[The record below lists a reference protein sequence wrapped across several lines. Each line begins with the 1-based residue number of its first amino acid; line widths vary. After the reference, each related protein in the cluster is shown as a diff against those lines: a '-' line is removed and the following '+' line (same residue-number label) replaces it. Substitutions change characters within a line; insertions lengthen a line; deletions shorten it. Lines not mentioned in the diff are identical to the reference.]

1 MRDVARASED
11 LGFHSLW
18 VSDHVVMP
26 LEQRSRY
33 PYAADGRMPWDPS
46 VPYFDPFASLTWA
59 AAVTER
65 PQLGIGVLV
74 MPLRS
79 PLLVAKQAATVDS
92 LSGGR
97 LVLGLGSGWLRE
109 EFTLIGQRWEDRG
122 ARLTEAIGVLRH
134 CWEPDPVRLDDAP
147 DGLDNLAMAPKPEH
161 GSRLPIVL
169 GGGSG
174 AALRRLAALGDGWY
188 APRLSPADFALT
200 AQRIADLLEQHGRP
214 RESVVLGAR
223 PWVAMN
229 SRAASVADEYRRA
242 GAGFIVFDL
251 DYLKGT
257 LEDAMAAI
265 RQIALDLDLRS
276 QPMQPIAALSS
287 TTWAVGP
294 R

>member
-1 MRDVARASED
+1 
-11 LGFHSLW
+11 
-18 VSDHVVMP
+18 
-26 LEQRSRY
+26 
-33 PYAADGRMPWDPS
+33 MPWDPS
-46 VPYFDPFASLTWA
+46 VPFFDPFASLTWA

-79 PLLVAKQAATVDS
+79 PLLVAKQAATVDR

-109 EFTLIGQRWEDRG
+109 EFSLIGQRWEDRG
-122 ARLTEAIGVLRH
+122 ARLTEAIRVLRRS
-134 CWEPDPVRLDDAP
+134 WGPDPVRLDGVP
-147 DGLDNLAMAPKPEH
+147 DDLNNLAMEPKPER
-161 GSRLPIVL
+161 GSRVPIVL

-174 AALRRLAALGDGWY
+174 AALRRLADLGDGWY
-188 APRLSPADFALT
+188 APRLSPTDFALT
-200 AQRIADLLEQHGRP
+200 AQRIADLLEQRGRP
-214 RESVVLGAR
+214 RDAVVLGAR

-229 SRAASVADEYRRA
+229 SRAASVAEEYGRA
-242 GAGFIVFDL
+242 GAGFIVFDF
-251 DYLKGT
+251 DYLAGT

-265 RQIALDLDLRS
+265 RQIALNLDLAS

-287 TTWAVGP
+287 ATWAVGP